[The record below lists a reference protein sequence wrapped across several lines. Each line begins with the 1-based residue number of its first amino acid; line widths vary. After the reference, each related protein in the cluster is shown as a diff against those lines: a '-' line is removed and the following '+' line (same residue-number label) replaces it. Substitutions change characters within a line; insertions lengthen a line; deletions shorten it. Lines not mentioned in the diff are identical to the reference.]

1 VTPATAGL
9 PDRADGY
16 SCLLGLEFRAH
27 QVSAARHAVL
37 RAVRH
42 RGLDPDAAD
51 GFVVAVNEAMTNA
64 VRHGGGS
71 GRLHLWADGDI
82 RCEISDHGPGFA
94 AQDHLSRT
102 EPAVANAEGGM
113 GLWIARQT
121 ADLLTIESG
130 PGGTTVT
137 VTARSPAE
145 PR

>member
-1 VTPATAGL
+1 MTPATVGR
-9 PDRADGY
+9 PDWADGY

-27 QVSAARHAVL
+27 EVSAARRAVL

-64 VRHGGGS
+64 VRHGGGA
-71 GRLHLWADGDI
+71 GRLGLWADGDI

-94 AQDHLSRT
+94 AQDHLRRT
-102 EPAVANAEGGM
+102 EPAVASAEGGM

-121 ADLLTIESG
+121 ADQLTIESG
-130 PGGTTVT
+130 PAGTTVT

-145 PR
+145 SR